1 MSGASCSCAGLPRGF
16 HISIGNE
23 KSRAVTY
30 CATGAEAAATEAL
43 PMPSKKPHTSFAGF
57 AADAEADEADDDD
70 DDDEA
75 SFAAGAASTNFLSSI
90 AANEAVWTE
99 CAEALQS
106 QVGGKVG
113 LEVGI

>member
-1 MSGASCSCAGLPRGF
+1 
-16 HISIGNE
+16 
-23 KSRAVTY
+23 
-30 CATGAEAAATEAL
+30 
-43 PMPSKKPHTSFAGF
+43 MPSKKPHTSFAGF

-70 DDDEA
+70 DDEA
-75 SFAAGAASTNFLSSI
+75 SFTAGAASTNFLSSI

-106 QVGGKVG
+106 QVGGEVG